1 MGYQLNEV
9 WQNTDSYQPNDT
21 IRDASSP
28 GHIFAL

>member
-21 IRDASSP
+21 NGDGSSP
-28 GHIFAL
+28 VHIFVL